1 MYLKI
6 WAVFF
11 LYKEEIVVKFTVPLV
26 LVQFYDFI
34 SIICLIL
41 KKLWTSQ
48 LEKSGLY
55 NTNVDYFSL
64 HFLTT

>member
-1 MYLKI
+1 MLFLIIWCQECFPSVFSQMYLKI

-26 LVQFYDFI
+26 LTQFYDFI
-34 SIICLIL
+34 SIIFLIL

-48 LEKSGLY
+48 LVE
-55 NTNVDYFSL
+55 
-64 HFLTT
+64 